1 MTDTTM
7 ISVAQRETLDVPRR
21 GVMVIADAFV
31 SIGRMKLSGLLTRNN
46 ETLPGITGIA
56 RVDRRTRELLRR
68 VGPGDIVVLDQLDLD
83 RATADALV
91 KAEVSA
97 VVNAS
102 PSISGRFPN
111 LGPEI
116 VVGAGILLV
125 DGVGTDVLH
134 TIKDGSRLRIH
145 DGVLHVGDRALGR
158 GVVQTPDSVADLM
171 IEAKA
176 GMSAQLE
183 AFSGN
188 TMEFLRRERTLILD
202 GVGVPELRVPLK
214 DRHVLVVAP
223 GKEHEEDLGQL
234 KKYISEHRPVLIGV
248 DGGADTL
255 RSLGYTPHVI
265 VGDPT
270 GIEADTLKSGAEVVV
285 PAQPDGHA
293 PGVRRIQD
301 LGIGAV
307 TFPASGNSEDL
318 ALLLADAHG
327 ASLVV
332 TVGFQATL
340 REFLD
345 HGRSGSNPS
354 TFLTR
359 LKLGTKLVDGKAVAT
374 LHRARVS
381 ISAVVLLVVA
391 ALVVVL
397 AALLVSDIGDVY
409 LDWAK
414 SQGSSLLTWVKGLFS

>member
-1 MTDTTM
+1 
-7 ISVAQRETLDVPRR
+7 
-21 GVMVIADAFV
+21 
-31 SIGRMKLSGLLTRNN
+31 MKLTGLLTRNQ
-46 ETLPGITGIA
+46 ETLPGITGVA

-68 VGPGDIVVLDQLDLD
+68 LSPGDIVVLDQLDLD
-83 RATADALV
+83 RSTADALV
-91 KAEVSA
+91 EAEVAA

-116 VVGAGILLV
+116 LLEAGIPLV
-125 DGVGTDVLH
+125 DSVGSDLLRKV
-134 TIKDGSRLRIH
+134 KDGTKLRLH
-145 DGVLHVGDRALGR
+145 E
-158 GVVQTPDSVADLM
+158 GVVYIGERQIGSGVQQTRESVADQM

-176 GMSAQLE
+176 GMSTQLE
-183 AFSGN
+183 AFSAN
-188 TMEFLRRERTLILD
+188 TIEFLRRERSLILD
-202 GVGVPELRVPLK
+202 GVGVPEIRVPLR
-214 DRHVLVVAP
+214 DRHALVVA
-223 GKEHEEDLGQL
+223 GGNGHAEDLKKL

-248 DGGADTL
+248 DAGADTL
-255 RSLGYTPHVI
+255 RAQGYLPDVI
-265 VGDPT
+265 VGDPH
-270 GIEADTLKSGAEVVV
+270 GIGAETLRSGGEVVV

-293 PGVRRIQD
+293 PGVERIQD

-307 TFPASGNSEDL
+307 TFPATGNAEDL
-318 ALLLADAHG
+318 ALLLADAHE

-374 LHRARVS
+374 LHRSRVS
-381 ISAVVLLVVA
+381 IGAIVLLVVA
-391 ALVVVL
+391 TLVAVA
-397 AALLVSDIGDVY
+397 AALLVSDVGSVY
-409 LDWAK
+409 LDWIRD
-414 SQGSSLLTWVKGLFS
+414 TWNSFIAWGKGLFT

>member
-1 MTDTTM
+1 
-7 ISVAQRETLDVPRR
+7 
-21 GVMVIADAFV
+21 
-31 SIGRMKLSGLLTRNN
+31 MKLTGLLTRNQ
-46 ETLPGITGIA
+46 ETLPGITGVA

-68 VGPGDIVVLDQLDLD
+68 LSPGDIVVLDQLDLD
-83 RATADALV
+83 RSTADALV
-91 KAEVSA
+91 EAEVAA

-116 VVGAGILLV
+116 LLEAGIPLV
-125 DGVGTDVLH
+125 DSVGGELLRKV
-134 TIKDGSRLRIH
+134 KDGTKLRLH
-145 DGVLHVGDRALGR
+145 E
-158 GVVQTPDSVADLM
+158 GVVYIGERQLGSGIQQTRESVADLM

-176 GMSAQLE
+176 GMSTQLE
-183 AFSGN
+183 AFSAN
-188 TMEFLRRERTLILD
+188 TIEFLRRERSLILD
-202 GVGVPELRVPLK
+202 GVGVPEIRVPLK
-214 DRHVLVVAP
+214 DRHALVVA
-223 GKEHEEDLGQL
+223 GGNGHAEDLKKL

-248 DGGADTL
+248 DAGADTL
-255 RSLGYTPHVI
+255 RAQGYQPDVI
-265 VGDPT
+265 VGDPH
-270 GIEADTLKSGAEVVV
+270 GIGAETLRSGGEVVV

-293 PGVRRIQD
+293 PGVERIQD

-307 TFPASGNSEDL
+307 TFPATGNAEDL
-318 ALLLADAHG
+318 ALLLADAHE

-374 LHRARVS
+374 LHRSRVS
-381 ISAVVLLVVA
+381 IGAIVLLVLATLVA
-391 ALVVVL
+391 VA
-397 AALLVSDIGDVY
+397 AALLVSDVGSVY
-409 LDWAK
+409 LDWIRD
-414 SQGSSLLTWVKGLFS
+414 TWNSFIAWGKGLFT

>member
-1 MTDTTM
+1 
-7 ISVAQRETLDVPRR
+7 
-21 GVMVIADAFV
+21 
-31 SIGRMKLSGLLTRNN
+31 MKLSGLLSRTG
-46 ETLPGITGIA
+46 EALPGTAGVA

-91 KAEVSA
+91 KAEVA
-97 VVNAS
+97 GVVNAS

-116 VVGAGILLV
+116 LVGAGIPLI
-125 DGVGTDVLH
+125 DGVGGGVLH
-134 TIKDGSRLRIH
+134 KIKDGTRIRLH
-145 DGVLHVGDRALGR
+145 EGGVYSGERERELAR
-158 GVVQTPDSVADLM
+158 GAEQTRNSIADLM

-176 GMSAQLE
+176 GMTAQLE
-183 AFSGN
+183 AFSAN

-202 GVGVPELRVPLK
+202 GVGVPDVRVPMK
-214 DRHVLVVAP
+214 ERHVLVVAP
-223 GKEHEEDLGQL
+223 GNGHARDLRQL
-234 KKYISEHRPVLIGV
+234 RKYIAEHRPVLIGV
-248 DGGADTL
+248 DMGADTL
-255 RSLGYTPHVI
+255 RAQGYTPHVI

-270 GIEADTLKSGAEVVV
+270 GIEAETLKSGAEVVV

-293 PGVRRIQD
+293 PGVGRIQD

-318 ALLLADAHG
+318 ALLLADTHG
-327 ASLVV
+327 ASLIV

-340 REFLD
+340 REFMD

-359 LKLGTKLVDGKAVAT
+359 LKVGSKLVDGKAVAT
-374 LHRARVS
+374 LHRSRVS
-381 ISAVVLLVVA
+381 IAAVVLLVLA
-391 ALVVVL
+391 ALTVVL
-397 AALLVSDIGDVY
+397 AALLVSDVGDVY

-414 SQGSSLLTWVKGLFS
+414 TQWSALMTWIKGLFT

>member
-1 MTDTTM
+1 
-7 ISVAQRETLDVPRR
+7 
-21 GVMVIADAFV
+21 
-31 SIGRMKLSGLLTRNN
+31 MKLTGLLTRNTEN
-46 ETLPGITGIA
+46 LPGLVGVA

-68 VGPGDIVVLDQLDLD
+68 ISPGDVVVLDQLDLD

-91 KAEVSA
+91 EAEVAA

-111 LGPEI
+111 LGPEV
-116 VVGAGILLV
+116 VVGAGIPLI
-125 DGVGTDVLH
+125 DAVGGEVFRKL
-134 TIKDGSRLRIH
+134 KDGSKIRLH
-145 DGVLHVGDRALGR
+145 E
-158 GVVQTPDSVADLM
+158 GVVYVGERRIASGTELTPEMVADQM

-176 GMSAQLE
+176 GMSTQLE
-183 AFSGN
+183 AFSAN
-188 TMEFLRRERTLILD
+188 TIEFLRRERTLILD
-202 GVGVPELRVPLK
+202 GVGVPDVRVSLR

-223 GKEHEEDLGQL
+223 GKGHAADLKAL
-234 KKYISEHRPVLIGV
+234 KKYIAEHRPVLVGV

-255 RSLGYTPHVI
+255 RELRYQPDII
-265 VGDPT
+265 VGDPN
-270 GIEADTLKSGAEVVV
+270 GIDAETLKSGAEVVV

-293 PGVRRIQD
+293 PGITRIQD

-307 TFPASGNSEDL
+307 TFPASGNPEDL
-318 ALLLADAHG
+318 ALLIADTHE

-359 LKLGTKLVDGKAVAT
+359 LKLGTKIVDGKAVAA
-374 LHRARVS
+374 LHRSRVS
-381 ISAVVLLVVA
+381 VGAVVLLV
-391 ALVVVL
+391 L
-397 AALLVSDIGDVY
+397 AALIVVAVALLMSDVGSVY
-409 LDWAK
+409 LDWLRDTWN
-414 SQGSSLLTWVKGLFS
+414 SFTSWVKGLFA

>member
-1 MTDTTM
+1 
-7 ISVAQRETLDVPRR
+7 
-21 GVMVIADAFV
+21 
-31 SIGRMKLSGLLTRNN
+31 MKLTGLLTRNQ
-46 ETLPGITGIA
+46 EALPGITGVA

-68 VGPGDIVVLDQLDLD
+68 LSPGDIVVIDQLDLD
-83 RATADALV
+83 RSTADALAE
-91 KAEVSA
+91 AEVAA

-116 VVGAGILLV
+116 LLEAGIPLV
-125 DGVGTDVLH
+125 DSVGGELLRKV
-134 TIKDGSRLRIH
+134 KDGTKLRLH
-145 DGVLHVGDRALGR
+145 E
-158 GVVQTPDSVADLM
+158 GVVYIGERQIGSGIEQTRESIADLM

-176 GMSAQLE
+176 GMSTQLE
-183 AFSGN
+183 AFSAN
-188 TMEFLRRERTLILD
+188 TIEFLRRERSLILD
-202 GVGVPELRVPLK
+202 GVGVPEIRVPLK
-214 DRHVLVVAP
+214 DRHALVVA
-223 GKEHEEDLGQL
+223 GGNGHAEDLKKL

-248 DGGADTL
+248 DAGADTL
-255 RSLGYTPHVI
+255 RAQGYQPDVI
-265 VGDPT
+265 VGDPH
-270 GIEADTLKSGAEVVV
+270 GIGAETLRCGGEVVV

-293 PGVRRIQD
+293 PGVERIQD

-307 TFPASGNSEDL
+307 TFPATGNAEDL
-318 ALLLADAHG
+318 ALLLADAHE

-374 LHRARVS
+374 LHRSRVS
-381 ISAVVLLVVA
+381 IGAIVLLVLATLVA
-391 ALVVVL
+391 VAV
-397 AALLVSDIGDVY
+397 ALLVSDVGSVY
-409 LDWAK
+409 LDWIRD
-414 SQGSSLLTWVKGLFS
+414 TWNSFIAWGKGLFK